1 MTFRVLIAVTHLL
14 GAGHLTRAAALARA
28 FARRGHETVLV
39 SGGMPASLV
48 ALDGLRLVQLPPVR
62 TTGTDFK
69 ALLDER
75 GIAIDPARL
84 AARRRQLLDTL
95 DKVRPDV
102 VISELFPFGRRVLAA
117 EFMALVEAARAM
129 RPRPLIACSVRDIL
143 VAPVKAGRIEEA
155 HERLASLYD
164 LVLVHGDPELVPL
177 EASRPLD
184 KRVRPLLRYTG
195 YVDEGGEV
203 PAAGKRAGILVSG
216 GSSAASIPLYEAAF
230 EAAGMLRSEPW
241 RILVGNGVPEDRFA
255 ALKGAAPEN
264 VTIERARRDF
274 RALLRQAAVSVS
286 QAGYNT
292 AVDLLRTETSA
303 VLVPFEAGNETEQRL
318 RAERLQAHGVARVV
332 PEAEL
337 SGTRLAQAV
346 RATLEA
352 ADTRPAL
359 SVDLDG
365 AAHSVRIVESMI
377 RSINIHSHN
386 IDWDPLDEALRRA
399 RASGREPVFWWRDD
413 DAVAKTTQLRR
424 LLDLS
429 CGHASPVALA
439 IIPQGV
445 EPSLAA
451 ALAEEPGAAALVHGF
466 AHVNHAPAAA
476 KKAEFGAD
484 RPLGVRENE
493 AAAGLRLLVSQL
505 GPRLLPVFV
514 PPWNRMA
521 PDLLPGLVRSGYHGV
536 STFGRRRST
545 EPAPG
550 LLQVNTHIDPI
561 DWHGARSL
569 ADPGRLVAMAADAVA
584 LDEPVGL
591 LTHHLVHDEA
601 VWRFCEAFLDRLH
614 HNNIQLTLAASLF
627 SVKNRIVPEP

>member
-413 DAVAKTTQLRR
+413 DAVAKTTQLR
-424 LLDLS
+424 
-429 CGHASPVALA
+429 
-439 IIPQGV
+439 
-445 EPSLAA
+445 
-451 ALAEEPGAAALVHGF
+451 
-466 AHVNHAPAAA
+466 
-476 KKAEFGAD
+476 
-484 RPLGVRENE
+484 
-493 AAAGLRLLVSQL
+493 
-505 GPRLLPVFV
+505 
-514 PPWNRMA
+514 
-521 PDLLPGLVRSGYHGV
+521 
-536 STFGRRRST
+536 
-545 EPAPG
+545 PAPG
-550 LLQVNTHIDPI
+550 LVPWPRQPRRARDHPAGRRTVPCGSPGRGAGRRGPGARLRAREPCARGRKKGGVRRGPPP
-561 DWHGARSL
+561 WCPRERGRRRVEASRLRSRAAPSAGLRAPLEPHGARPSPRAREERLSWASRPSDAGGARSRRPVSSRSTPISTRSTGTAPGAWPIL
-569 ADPGRLVAMAADAVA
+569 AALVAMAADAVA
-584 LDEPVGL
+584 LEEPS
-591 LTHHLVHDEA
+591 
-601 VWRFCEAFLDRLH
+601 
-614 HNNIQLTLAASLF
+614 AS
-627 SVKNRIVPEP
+627 